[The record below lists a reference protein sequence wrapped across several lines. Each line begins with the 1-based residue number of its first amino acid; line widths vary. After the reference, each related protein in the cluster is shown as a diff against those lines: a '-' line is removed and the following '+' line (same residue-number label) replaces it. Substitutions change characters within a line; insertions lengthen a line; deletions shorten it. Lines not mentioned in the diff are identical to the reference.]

1 MYLPALRTILSLYFP
16 QKETISPGDVAKNNC
31 YRGEQTFYGPDYE
44 KIYNFVY
51 YEEKFI
57 CH

>member
-31 YRGEQTFYGPDYE
+31 YRGEQTFYCPDYE

-51 YEEKFI
+51 YE
-57 CH
+57 